1 MNPGDVYQP
10 PQGYNA
16 YGSPTRQ
23 NQRPPQPQPP
33 HLPPQQP
40 PYPPPH
46 QPAVQYG
53 DPFSAS
59 PQRPPTAP
67 VQNMSP
73 AWQEPQGS
81 HHHAAHPLQ
90 QASPTGP
97 QSPRYSLPTQSM
109 SPFNGS
115 PASAPAPAPYIMGS
129 PSHAHAPPIPASSPQ
144 HTRFNMN
151 PSYPLPQQQLTPS
164 YSYPNGIDDRLTSP
178 PPLMPHHSSHSSIS
192 AIPAPVPDNINYSP
206 SYPPQGY
213 GNTADDDMNDS
224 HPLLAHAAPDPRF
237 GIPQSASA
245 MSMSAPAT
253 RYQLSDTGAGDMGV
267 PMYTGN
273 GDAEGQNGFGTG
285 DGVGADDEN
294 EVNMHYGPIP
304 ARMVRRN
311 RTQKRVQ
318 LFQGHLVLDVEVP
331 TMLLDQCPIRQGNEF
346 TKMRYTAV
354 TCDPNDFV
362 EDKYTLRQRLS
373 KSKTWGENG
382 WKKVVVCIVADGR
395 KKINPRTRS
404 VLAALGVYQEGVV
417 SINSS
422 GKIGPGG
429 PNTVPIQMLF
439 CLKEKN
445 QKKINSHRWFFNAFG
460 TCLRPNVCVLLDV
473 GTQPGPDS
481 IYHLWKAFDINS
493 SVGGA
498 CGEIVALKGMFWKNL
513 LNPLPGAFSAYRY
526 IALLNDEK
534 GNGPLKQYFV
544 GETMHGSGAGI
555 FSSNM
560 YLAEDRILCWELVSK
575 RECKW
580 KLHYV
585 KSAYAIT
592 DVPDTVPELVSQ
604 RRRWLN
610 GSFFAAIHSIVHFG
624 YLYRSSTGLPLGNRP
639 AGIYALCGY
648 VYAFCNVHDVSWGT
662 KGSDKV
668 SDDLGVVKSSGDNK
682 DEVTV
687 DLPIEQKDINAVYA
701 AELQILGTKAP
712 KEVRVI
718 SDDQKQEDYYKN
730 VRTNVSFSFL
740 KNSKRKI
747 LMLRTGVAGL
757 DNDQR
762 SSGGCDFYVHCT
774 LFSLD

>member
-1 MNPGDVYQP
+1 MTYFILESKKTRPIVHKEKEDQLKGGRKGVWSSLPPCPTHDSSERWQQESSLWRSFIFQPLFSRLQWQGQTDILLWETNRVRLCCSQITLTSVTREKEPGGAARPTLPRRNWRLIYRWWRLLNGYIIQKYGCGRVLRCSIRFIGIYVLFFYGIPFASKSNPATEAKMNPGDVYQP

-245 MSMSAPAT
+245 MSMSAPAA

-285 DGVGADDEN
+285 DNVGADDEN

-318 LFQGHLVLDVEVP
+318 WVG
-331 TMLLDQCPIRQGNEF
+331 C
-346 TKMRYTAV
+346 
-354 TCDPNDFV
+354 
-362 EDKYTLRQRLS
+362 S
-373 KSKTWGENG
+373 S
-382 WKKVVVCIVADGR
+382 
-395 KKINPRTRS
+395 RT
-404 VLAALGVYQEGVV
+404 
-417 SINSS
+417 SS
-422 GKIGPGG
+422 
-429 PNTVPIQMLF
+429 
-439 CLKEKN
+439 
-445 QKKINSHRWFFNAFG
+445 S
-460 TCLRPNVCVLLDV
+460 
-473 GTQPGPDS
+473 
-481 IYHLWKAFDINS
+481 
-493 SVGGA
+493 
-498 CGEIVALKGMFWKNL
+498 
-513 LNPLPGAFSAYRY
+513 
-526 IALLNDEK
+526 
-534 GNGPLKQYFV
+534 
-544 GETMHGSGAGI
+544 
-555 FSSNM
+555 
-560 YLAEDRILCWELVSK
+560 
-575 RECKW
+575 
-580 KLHYV
+580 
-585 KSAYAIT
+585 
-592 DVPDTVPELVSQ
+592 
-604 RRRWLN
+604 
-610 GSFFAAIHSIVHFG
+610 
-624 YLYRSSTGLPLGNRP
+624 
-639 AGIYALCGY
+639 
-648 VYAFCNVHDVSWGT
+648 
-662 KGSDKV
+662 
-668 SDDLGVVKSSGDNK
+668 
-682 DEVTV
+682 
-687 DLPIEQKDINAVYA
+687 
-701 AELQILGTKAP
+701 
-712 KEVRVI
+712 
-718 SDDQKQEDYYKN
+718 
-730 VRTNVSFSFL
+730 
-740 KNSKRKI
+740 
-747 LMLRTGVAGL
+747 
-757 DNDQR
+757 
-762 SSGGCDFYVHCT
+762 
-774 LFSLD
+774 